1 MNDCGHATKAVIHLD
16 RLGHNMQ
23 LLQEAAGGVP
33 LWPAIK
39 ANAYGHGAELVARHL
54 IRLGYDTLCVTHLS
68 EAAALWH

>member
-1 MNDCGHATKAVIHLD
+1 LRSATKAVIHLD

-39 ANAYGHGAELVARHL
+39 ANACGHGAELVAR
-54 IRLGYDTLCVTHLS
+54 I
-68 EAAALWH
+68 